1 MGGMVPVVF
10 PPPALP
16 GSGYK
21 GMISAC
27 ISSRTFPGKG
37 TPLMKYRNKGTV
49 EKLKN
54 QQLRLRLRA
63 IPAVGQVEVKVGVT
77 VDAGSIFNNGI
88 RWNPQR
94 SPGK

>member
-1 MGGMVPVVF
+1 MGGMAPVVF

-27 ISSRTFPGKG
+27 VSSRTFPGKG
-37 TPLMKYRNKGTV
+37 TPLMKYRDKGNA

-54 QQLRLRLRA
+54 KTKE
-63 IPAVGQVEVKVGVT
+63 VEK
-77 VDAGSIFNNGI
+77 GSI
-88 RWNPQR
+88 RWQIADFR
-94 SPGK
+94 LQIGGFIHRCTQIDTQIHTD